1 MRATEMIRELEY
13 LCSEDR
19 LRELG
24 LSAWRREGCEETSLQ
39 PSSTY
44 LKGAYKWKRT
54 EFLHGMIVIGQGEMA
69 LN

>member
-1 MRATEMIRELEY
+1 MSTNETALKLLAVMIGNG
-13 LCSEDR
+13 DTF
-19 LRELG
+19 
-24 LSAWRREGCEETSLQ
+24 CEETSLQ